1 MKRYA
6 LVLISLLV
14 IAALV
19 LGGCAPAGEA
29 TDAAE
34 PPASEGEGYPA
45 EATEPEAPAEEPA
58 AESPYPAPV
67 EGVITVGTDATF
79 PPFEIVDEET
89 QELTGF
95 DIELMRAIA
104 EINGWEIEFAN
115 QPFDPMMAALAL
127 CQYDMAIAAI
137 TITPE
142 RQEEMLFSD
151 PYINAGQIVVVQQS
165 DNEIQGRD
173 DLPGKTVGAQLGTTG
188 AIEAQAIEG
197 VTFRPYDTYDLAFL
211 DLANG
216 QVDAVIAD
224 YPLALD
230 FVGQFPN
237 QLKVVG
243 EPFTD
248 ENYGIAICNNR
259 QDLVE
264 PVNQALQTL
273 RDNGTIAEL
282 EEEWLVR
289 GGE

>member
-6 LVLISLLV
+6 LFLISLLV
-14 IAALV
+14 IVGLL
-19 LGGCAPAGEA
+19 LGACAPAAE
-29 TDAAE
+29 TPDTPE
-34 PPASEGEGYPA
+34 PPAAPEGEGYPV
-45 EATEPEAPAEEPA
+45 EGTEPLEPA
-58 AESPYPAPV
+58 GESPYPAPP

-104 EINGWEIEFAN
+104 EVNGWEIEFAN

-142 RQEEMLFSD
+142 RQAEMLFSD

-165 DNEIQGRD
+165 DNEIQGPD
-173 DLPGKTVGAQLGTTG
+173 DLPGTTVGAQLGTTG
-188 AIEAQAIEG
+188 AIEAQNIEG

-230 FVGQFPN
+230 FVGQFPE

-243 EPFTD
+243 EPFTE
-248 ENYGIAICNNR
+248 ENYGIGICNSR

-273 RDNGTIAEL
+273 KENGTIAAL

-289 GGE
+289 QGQ

>member
-1 MKRYA
+1 VKRYA
-6 LVLISLLV
+6 LFLVSLLI
-14 IAALV
+14 IAGV
-19 LGGCAPAGEA
+19 LLAACSPAAETPAA
-29 TDAAE
+29 TE
-34 PPASEGEGYPA
+34 PPAAETEGQGYPA
-45 EATEPEAPAEEPA
+45 AETQPASGG
-58 AESPYPAPV
+58 ESPYPAP
-67 EGVITVGTDATF
+67 EGGVITVGTDATF

-104 EINGWEIEFAN
+104 EVNGWEIEFAN
-115 QPFDPMMAALAL
+115 QPFDPMLAALSL

-142 RQEEMLFSD
+142 REAEMLFSN

-165 DNEIQGRD
+165 NEEIQGPD
-173 DLPGKTVGAQLGTTG
+173 DLPDTTVGAQLGTTG

-211 DLANG
+211 DLVNG

-230 FVGQFPN
+230 FVGQFPDD
-237 QLKVVG
+237 LKVVG
-243 EPFTD
+243 EPFTE
-248 ENYGIAICNNR
+248 ENYGVAICNDR
-259 QDLVE
+259 EDLVE

-273 RDNGTIAEL
+273 RDNGTIEQL
-282 EEEWLVR
+282 EQEWLVR
-289 GGE
+289 QGQ